1 MSVSRAVSYALA
13 PACRHRC
20 FTVGEVTRN
29 TRFFRSSIRGEEA
42 IMSRVLS
49 WLCLPAIVLAFAT
62 VANAQTGLDQ
72 VGKPELKSAGPLAFG
87 PKGVLFVGDPQGAQI
102 FAIGVGG
109 ASGAPIEANFKLE
122 DVGGKVAAL
131 LGTSA
136 DGVKINDVAVEP
148 GTNLAYLSVSRG
160 SGPSAEPALVRV
172 DGAGKLTAV
181 PLDKVQYAK
190 VTIANAPAADAKDKK
205 GASLRGGSI
214 TDMAFV
220 DGKLF
225 IAGMS
230 NEEFASK
237 LRSIEFP
244 FKAADTGT
252 SVEILHTA
260 HGAAIETRSPV
271 RTFVPFNVG
280 GQPQILAAYTCTPL
294 VTFPVSSLKPGTKV
308 RGTTV
313 AELGNRNQPLDMIV
327 YDKGGKQYLLL
338 ANSARGVMKIST
350 ESIEKQ
356 NLTEAVTGGGKAGLN
371 YETIAG
377 LEGVEQLDKVG
388 TNNAVVLAKG
398 TLSAVALP

>member
-1 MSVSRAVSYALA
+1 
-13 PACRHRC
+13 
-20 FTVGEVTRN
+20 
-29 TRFFRSSIRGEEA
+29 
-42 IMSRVLS
+42 MSRVLNL
-49 WLCLPAIVLAFAT
+49 LCLPAIVLALAG
-62 VANAQTGLDQ
+62 VANGQAGLDQ
-72 VGKPELKSAGPLAFG
+72 VGKPDLKSAGPLAFG
-87 PKGVLFVGDPQGAQI
+87 PKGVLFVGDFQGAQI

-109 ASGAPIEANFKLE
+109 ATGAPIEANFKLD
-122 DVGGKVAAL
+122 DVAGKVAAL
-131 LGTSA
+131 LGTTPE
-136 DGVKINDVAVEP
+136 GVKINDVAVEP
-148 GTNLAYLSVSRG
+148 GTNLAYVSVSRG
-160 SGPSAEPALVRV
+160 SGPSAEAAIVRV

-190 VTIANAPAADAKDKK
+190 VSIANAPAADAKDKK

-244 FKAADTGT
+244 FKAADTGA

-260 HGAAIETRSPV
+260 HGARLETQSPV
-271 RTFVPFNVG
+271 RTFVPFVVG
-280 GQPQILAAYTCTPL
+280 GQPQLLAAYTCTPL

-327 YDKGGKQYLLL
+327 YEKGGKQYLLL

-350 ESIEKQ
+350 DAIEKQ
-356 NLTEAVTGGGKAGLN
+356 NLTEAVRDGGKAGLT
-371 YETIAG
+371 YETVESLADT
-377 LEGVEQLDKVG
+377 EQLDKVG
-388 TNNAVVLAKG
+388 TNNALVLNKKG
-398 TLSAVALP
+398 TLAAVALP